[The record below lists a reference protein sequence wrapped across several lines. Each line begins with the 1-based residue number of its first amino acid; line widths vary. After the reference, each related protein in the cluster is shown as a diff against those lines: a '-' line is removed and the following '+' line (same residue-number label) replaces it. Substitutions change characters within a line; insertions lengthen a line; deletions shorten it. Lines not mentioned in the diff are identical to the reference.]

1 MSKERIRELLA
12 QLRDEIRRT
21 DVDDELQAMMS
32 ELDADIHGVIEN
44 EEDVS
49 AVVDRAKELEADFS
63 TRYPTTAGF
72 FREVIDLLVRMGI

>member
-1 MSKERIRELLA
+1 MSKKRIRELLA
-12 QLRDEIRRT
+12 QLKEEIRRT

-32 ELDADIHGVIEN
+32 DLDADIHGVIED
-44 EEDVS
+44 EGDIA

-63 TRYPTTAGF
+63 TRYPTAAGF